1 MKLLVH
7 NLQRPFSILKEK
19 SFLNCYQQNN
29 NTLEGSI
36 MYLLYYIQFIEL
48 VKQSEKQKSS
58 FHHLIDLPFNPQ
70 HSPQTTTKTPA
81 VIWEILIIMAVRQD

>member
-1 MKLLVH
+1 MQLLVH
-7 NLQRPFSILKEK
+7 NLQRPLSILKEK
-19 SFLNCYQQNN
+19 SFLNCYQQSN

-36 MYLLYYIQFIEL
+36 MYYIQFIEL
-48 VKQSEKQKSS
+48 VKPSEKQKSS